1 MMIPYGIIAQFAPKS
16 QNFQK
21 IGLRCFWLN
30 FYNIKQ
36 KINFFKILSL
46 LMTYRV
52 NKVFTE
58 YHWLRRIGRI
68 GMGQ

>member
-21 IGLRCFWLN
+21 IGLGCFWLN

-36 KINFFKILSL
+36 KIKLFQNFVI
-46 LMTYRV
+46 V
-52 NKVFTE
+52 ND
-58 YHWLRRIGRI
+58 I
-68 GMGQ
+68 